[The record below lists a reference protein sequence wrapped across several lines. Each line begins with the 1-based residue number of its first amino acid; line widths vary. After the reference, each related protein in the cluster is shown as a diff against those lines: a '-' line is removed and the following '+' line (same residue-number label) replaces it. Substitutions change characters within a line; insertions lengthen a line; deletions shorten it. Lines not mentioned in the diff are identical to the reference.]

1 MNPLL
6 RLQRLDALH
15 TLSNRLASESSG
27 GLLGDS
33 LDVLFES
40 MRARAGAAFTLDQGL
55 ESISER
61 GLGDRGGP
69 ELFVLR
75 RALNTIAQRALS
87 TRRTVLLSDLG
98 HDREGIDDAGELLA
112 LG

>member
-15 TLSNRLASESSG
+15 SLSSRLASESSG

-33 LDVLFES
+33 LDVLFET
-40 MRARAGAAFTLDQGL
+40 MRARAGAAFTLNSGM

-61 GLGDRGGP
+61 GLGDRGGSQ
-69 ELFVLR
+69 LLVLR
-75 RALNTIAQRALS
+75 RALTTIAQRALS
-87 TRRTVLLSDLG
+87 TRRPVLLSDLG
-98 HDREGIDDAGELLA
+98 PLHKARHYPLDFGL
-112 LG
+112 